1 MSNRKSGFVKTKF
14 YFSLGVFSF
23 LIFCFIP
30 RSEGNIYSKDWQDD
44 EVGTVQMIVG
54 DTRGFPTNT
63 PHRIAINNPEIAD
76 VVDASNTEIT
86 VSAKS
91 PGSTTLTFTD
101 IQGEQVIKI
110 RVIPED
116 VEELKY
122 RVDKLLE
129 TLNFS
134 EIYTQGLPE
143 EGKVAILGKVNNQQD
158 KERIA
163 TILGTQ
169 LREKVVDLTLVKED
183 EVVVDIDV
191 QVLEVDR
198 GSTKTLGFTWPSGVT
213 VNEIGSPGIT
223 SQGNMNVT
231 NQGGFVTTSTT
242 QATPGTGWG
251 TLFRVLNLSRDAFQ
265 LTISALVQEGKAR
278 ILSRPRLAC
287 QSGKEAE
294 LFVGGEKP
302 VFTTQLATSTGSQG
316 TNIEYKEYGI
326 KLKVKP
332 TLTEDASIKLA
343 LNVEVSEIGEADT
356 IGTTSNGTISAKA
369 YPLTKRSATTELF
382 INDGQTLAIG
392 GLIKQKSE
400 ESINKVPGL
409 GDVPILGALFRN
421 KSSLTGGGANAKS
434 NTELFIT
441 LTPTIIMNKSAKK
454 IKIENGVAAPIVI
467 SAAGQVNPQDASRE
481 NFMSVMEYSSIVQK
495 RILQSLA
502 YPSSA
507 KAAGFAGTVK
517 LGLHISYIGDL
528 MDAQVKQSSGYKIL
542 DDDAIKTAKSIGT
555 YPPFPSFIDAKDIW
569 IDVPIIYK
577 AD

>member
-1 MSNRKSGFVKTKF
+1 MPKTKF
-14 YFSLGVFSF
+14 YFSLGLFSF
-23 LIFCFIP
+23 LLFFCFSP
-30 RSEGNIYSKDWQDD
+30 QSEGNIDSGDWQDD
-44 EVGTVQMIVG
+44 VGVAQMIVG
-54 DTRGFPTNT
+54 DTKIFPTNT
-63 PHRIAINNPEIAD
+63 PHRIAINNPEVAD
-76 VVDASNTEIT
+76 VIDASNTEIT

-143 EGKVAILGKVNNQQD
+143 EGKVAILGKVNNSGD
-158 KERIA
+158 KDRIA
-163 TILGTQ
+163 TLLGTQ
-169 LREKVVDLTLVKED
+169 LKDKVVDLTLIKED

-198 GSTKTLGFTWPSGVT
+198 GSTKNLGFTWPTSVT
-213 VNEIGSPGIT
+213 INELGSPGIT
-223 SQGNMNVT
+223 SQGNVSVT

-242 QATPGTGWG
+242 QSTPGTGWG

-265 LTISALVQEGKAR
+265 LTVTALVQEGKAR

-302 VFTTQLATSTGSQG
+302 VFTTQLATTTGSQG

-356 IGTTSNGTISAKA
+356 IGTVSSGTVSAKA
-369 YPLTKRSATTELF
+369 YPLTKRSAATELF

-400 ESINKVPGL
+400 ESVNKVPGL
-409 GDVPILGALFRN
+409 GDVPILGALFRS
-421 KSSLTGGGANAKS
+421 KSSLTGGGATAKS

-454 IKIENGVAAPIVI
+454 APLAKTEPQNATPVYATAQIN
-467 SAAGQVNPQDASRE
+467 AGETSRE
-481 NFMSVMEYSSIVQK
+481 NYMSIMEYSSIVQK
-495 RILQSLA
+495 RILQSLTF
-502 YPSSA
+502 PSSA
-507 KAAGFAGTVK
+507 KAAGFSGTVK

-528 MDAQVKQSSGYKIL
+528 MEAQIKQSSGYKIL
-542 DDDAIKTAKSIGT
+542 DDNAMKTAKSIGT
-555 YPPFPSFIDAKDIW
+555 YPPFPSFIDAKDVW